1 MPSVYLET
9 TIPSYLA
16 ARDRGE
22 VRILAKQQITRE
34 WWDLRRNDF
43 DLFISEFVVV
53 ECQAGDVEAAA
64 RRLELLAEISLL
76 EVSVAADQIARILV
90 NELSLPEKAAAD
102 AAHIAVCVVNGI
114 DFLLT
119 WNFTHIANAAFRPK
133 IEQVCNSFGYDCPII
148 CSPEELM

>member
-1 MPSVYLET
+1 MQSVYLET
-9 TIPSYLA
+9 TVPSYLVG
-16 ARDRGE
+16 RDSSD
-22 VRILAKQQITRE
+22 VRMLAKQQVTRE
-34 WWDLRRNDF
+34 WWELRRNDF
-43 DLFISEFVVV
+43 ELFISEFVVV

-76 EVSVAADQIARILV
+76 EVGVAADQIARILV

-133 IEQVCNSFGYDCPII
+133 IELVCDSFGYGCPII